1 MDPKILVV
9 DDSKATRRVL
19 SALVSSR
26 WTVCGEAEN
35 GAVGIQKFRELKPN
49 LVLLDLAMPDLDG
62 LEVAR
67 QMHSIDPSVPL
78 ILFTLIDVWGLESAA
93 QKAGISR
100 VVSKTESWKL
110 MESIQE
116 IVEDMASSGQKPN

>member
-1 MDPKILVV
+1 M
-9 DDSKATRRVL
+9 
-19 SALVSSR
+19 
-26 WTVCGEAEN
+26 CGEAEN
-35 GAVGIQKFRELKPN
+35 GAAGVQKFRELKPT

-67 QMHSIDPSVPL
+67 QMHSIDPSIPL
-78 ILFTLIDVWGLESAA
+78 ILFTLVDVWGLESAA

-116 IVEDMASSGQKPN
+116 IVEDMESSRQESVRKPN